1 MPGVSAYR
9 DPLRPT
15 RLTYVVRALRA
26 TARDPFEGVEK
37 AKEKLAGGYERA
49 RHRGQLAPPPG
60 TYRGDDDWERRLHE
74 VCGAPWPCP
83 LAADFTRL
91 WVEIVEA
98 MAHYGLRVG
107 RQNYGGDDD
116 GDPGLVRAGW
126 CLTRHLSATNVLETG
141 VGHGIT
147 SRGLLEALAVNGAG
161 HLWSIDL
168 PPLTI
173 SARNREIGVA
183 VPERLRGNWSYLHG
197 SSRRRLPGLL
207 ARLGEIDLFVH
218 DSRHTTRNVLFECER
233 AFAAL
238 RPGGF
243 LLVDDLDANRGFAR
257 FAARHP
263 DADLIVAF
271 ADDHQRL
278 FGVARKRPVSRA

>member
-9 DPLRPT
+9 DPLRPS
-15 RLTYVVRALRA
+15 RLTYAIRALRA

-37 AKEKLAGGYERA
+37 AKEKFAARYERA
-49 RHRGQLAPPPG
+49 RHGGQLAPPPG
-60 TYRGDDDWERRLHE
+60 TYRGEDGWEKRLHE
-74 VCGAPWPCP
+74 LCAAPWPCP
-83 LAADFTRL
+83 LAGDFARL
-91 WVEIVEA
+91 WGEIVET
-98 MAHYGLRVG
+98 MAHHGLRVG

-116 GDPGLVRAGW
+116 GDPGLVRAAW
-126 CLTRHLSATNVLETG
+126 CLTCHLPAANVVETG
-141 VGHGIT
+141 VGHGAT
-147 SRGLLEALAVNGAG
+147 SRAPLEALAANGTG

-173 SARNREIGVA
+173 VARNREIGLA
-183 VPERLRGNWSYLHG
+183 VPEGLRGHWSYLHG

-218 DSRHTTRNVLFECER
+218 DSRHSTRNVLFECEH

-238 RPGGF
+238 RSGGF
-243 LLVDDLDANRGFAR
+243 LLVDDLDGNRGFAR

-263 DADLIVAF
+263 DADLVVAS

-278 FGVARKRPVSRA
+278 FGLARKRPVCRA